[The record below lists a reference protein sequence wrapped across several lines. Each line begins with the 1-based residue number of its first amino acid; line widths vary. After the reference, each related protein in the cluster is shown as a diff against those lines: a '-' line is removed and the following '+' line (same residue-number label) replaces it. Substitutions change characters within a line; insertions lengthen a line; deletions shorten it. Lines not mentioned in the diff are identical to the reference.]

1 MINTVNGPIP
11 LDFSNTKIIR
21 DGKVVD
27 INDIEMHEIA
37 MTAGAQIEKAES
49 QHGDFQQ
56 EKPFFSKE
64 GIATGQT
71 ARSYASDIGLFKAG
85 MSTVD
90 PEEVKKVIAD
100 SSANSE
106 YYKT

>member
-49 QHGDFQQ
+49 
-56 EKPFFSKE
+56 
-64 GIATGQT
+64 
-71 ARSYASDIGLFKAG
+71 
-85 MSTVD
+85 
-90 PEEVKKVIAD
+90 
-100 SSANSE
+100 
-106 YYKT
+106 